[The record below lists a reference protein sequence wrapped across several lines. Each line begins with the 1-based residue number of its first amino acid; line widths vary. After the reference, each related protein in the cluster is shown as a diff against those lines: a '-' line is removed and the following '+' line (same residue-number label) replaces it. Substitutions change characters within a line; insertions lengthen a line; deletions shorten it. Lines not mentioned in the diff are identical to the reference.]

1 MADGHTSPRGTAD
14 AILDVAQRLVQT
26 RGYNAFSY
34 GDIASELK
42 VTKASLHYHFPSKA
56 ELGARLIERYDG
68 LFTAELARID
78 GVAKSAPQ
86 KLKLFADI
94 YGRVLADNRMCL
106 CGMLTAEFETL
117 PGDMRER
124 LALFFRHSEA
134 WLTQVLGDG
143 RKQGEIAFEGKPA
156 DVAQFLVGSLEGL
169 MMMARSQGGV
179 ARFKGSV
186 RRLLAEA
193 GVD

>member
-1 MADGHTSPRGTAD
+1 MATLVSTSCAAGEA
-14 AILDVAQRLVQT
+14 
-26 RGYNAFSY
+26 
-34 GDIASELK
+34 
-42 VTKASLHYHFPSKA
+42 
-56 ELGARLIERYDG
+56 
-68 LFTAELARID
+68 
-78 GVAKSAPQ
+78 
-86 KLKLFADI
+86 
-94 YGRVLADNRMCL
+94 
-106 CGMLTAEFETL
+106 
-117 PGDMRER
+117 ER

-179 ARFKGSV
+179 ARFKVSV

>member
-1 MADGHTSPRGTAD
+1 
-14 AILDVAQRLVQT
+14 
-26 RGYNAFSY
+26 
-34 GDIASELK
+34 
-42 VTKASLHYHFPSKA
+42 
-56 ELGARLIERYDG
+56 
-68 LFTAELARID
+68 
-78 GVAKSAPQ
+78 
-86 KLKLFADI
+86 
-94 YGRVLADNRMCL
+94 MCL

-124 LALFFRHSEA
+124 LALFFTNSEA
-134 WLTQVLGDG
+134 WLTQVLSDG
-143 RKQGEIAFEGKPA
+143 RKQGELAFEGKPA